1 MTVSS
6 ERYVADDGDA
16 YDVMDFEVGTSIIEV
31 VASIASEEERSE
43 VLALIYAP

>member
-6 ERYVADDGDA
+6 ERYVADGSAA
-16 YDVMDFEVGTSIIEV
+16 YDMMDLEAGSNIIQV